1 MPHYF
6 VSIWYQNVSL
16 ISHCWKWPITGHRN
30 LVPIYLKVR
39 QLLFQVSILLVK
51 KLFSPLTIN
60 VVTVHSPSVA
70 NLNKTAEKN
79 QFYCIFNLSSNS
91 CNKQILQS
99 DKKVSDQHGGI
110 KCTGQFQQLQSDQ
123 WSSISHF
130 RFPLIISSTLQIF
143 IFYSKLKCGQIE
155 VEWQHINR

>member
-39 QLLFQVSILLVK
+39 QLLFQVSILFVK

-60 VVTVHSPSVA
+60 VVTVHPPSVA
-70 NLNKTAEKN
+70 NLNKTAEKIN
-79 QFYCIFNLSSNS
+79 SIVSSIFH
-91 CNKQILQS
+91 QILVINRSFSQIRRCQTSMGELNALVSFSNYNLTNGHPYHIS
-99 DKKVSDQHGGI
+99 DS
-110 KCTGQFQQLQSDQ
+110 LSL
-123 WSSISHF
+123 
-130 RFPLIISSTLQIF
+130 FPLHCKYLFSTPNSSVD
-143 IFYSKLKCGQIE
+143 K
-155 VEWQHINR
+155 